1 MSLPELS
8 FFALTSTSL
17 NVWAFTKFLRAK
29 IWICDIVRG
38 WCEKA
43 RNDNS
48 NNDCQNICYVYLCF
62 VVHIPAPIVFG
73 QLFDS
78 FCIEWN
84 SSCGEKGSCAL
95 YNIETMRYTL
105 TSIEVGSRL
114 LVFILYI
121 FIFYAAKRDDAK
133 NHNSST
139 KYDIELKAESPTST
153 I

>member
-1 MSLPELS
+1 MSQLLLNCYARI
-8 FFALTSTSL
+8 FLLLMTLTE
-17 NVWAFTKFLRAK
+17 AK
-29 IWICDIVRG
+29 R
-38 WCEKA
+38 A

-48 NNDCQNICYVYLCF
+48 NNVCPYIHYAYLCF

-139 KYDIELKAESPTST
+139 KYDIELKVESPTT
-153 I
+153 TT